1 MIIGPRGLADG
12 SPQFRRMSNVNILTH
27 PLGLDAWAAAALGR
41 MQAPPGDFVQRLDA
55 GARIYRADGVLDQLD
70 ALWVTGSYSQYSA
83 RLNLVPWTGTVT
95 NLLPNGEMVG
105 AAAGAPGTMPTGW
118 ASVFMVGGITR
129 QVVGVGTVNG
139 MRYIDVRFSGTPA
152 SASGI
157 GIPLSSTNACPGVVG
172 SRMTVSLYLAL
183 IGGSLDGTTLT
194 RVNYTEY
201 NASNAAVATD
211 YNVIPALSIALTST
225 LTRVSGTRVLTGA
238 TAAFVVPALEI
249 GHGTGA
255 IDLTLRIGLPQ
266 LVRMDVPGNYIP
278 TSGAAASQVQTLARF
293 DLAEMNNPTW
303 AAWAPGAPGGFVGGG
318 TTYLDTVADPSFDF
332 TRASLNSATY
342 GAWVSSETITPN
354 SVLGATVSSIPVVPR
369 SDVNTTY
376 CRVHSNVSL
385 TVPGATTSLG
395 LTVGN
400 RSAANALQLY
410 RNGASIGASAAASS
424 AMTTELWVGR
434 NVGTYYPGQVSA
446 AFAGASMTAAQHL
459 ALYRGLAAMLG
470 AAS

>member
-1 MIIGPRGLADG
+1 MRLGLSLPSAALYRQRGQPPAPETAGLLA
-12 SPQFRRMSNVNILTH
+12 RMSVPPSPARRTQIDTLVKT
-27 PLGLDAWAAAALGR
+27 LLAAGLWTK
-41 MQAPPGDFVQRLDA
+41 
-55 GARIYRADGVLDQLD
+55 LD
-70 ALWVTGSYSQYSA
+70 ALYLTAAHDAQAA

-95 NLLPNGEMVG
+95 NLLPNGEMIG
-105 AAAGAPGTMPTGW
+105 ATTGAPGTMPTGW

-201 NASNAAVATD
+201 NASNAVVAAD
-211 YNVIPALSIALTST
+211 YNVIPAQSITLTSA

-255 IDLTLRIGLPQ
+255 IDLTLRIAAPQ
-266 LVRMDVPGNYIP
+266 LVRMDVPGNFIP
-278 TSGAAASQVQTLARF
+278 TSGVPASQVQTLARF
-293 DLAEMNNPTW
+293 DLSAVNSPVFSVDRGYSGN
-303 AAWAPGAPGGFVGGG
+303 G
-318 TTYLDTVADPSFDF
+318 TSSYLDTNADPSVDF
-332 TRASLNSATY
+332 SKATLSSASYGGWAGLNLTSGFSLGDANNR
-342 GAWVSSETITPN
+342 VSINPRTSGDQINVRIN
-354 SVLGATVSSIPVVPR
+354 SPSG
-369 SDVNTTY
+369 
-376 CRVHSNVSL
+376 L
-385 TVPGATTSLG
+385 TSTAGTAPTAVG
-395 LTVGN
+395 LTVAN
-400 RSAANALQLY
+400 RPSENLREGWKNGVLVVSDTQAPSSLPVDLALLRAGATCSAN
-410 RNGASIGASAAASS
+410 
-424 AMTTELWVGR
+424 
-434 NVGTYYPGQVSA
+434 QVSA
-446 AFAGASMTAAQHL
+446 AFAGSSLTAAQHL
-459 ALYRGLAAMLG
+459 ALYSALRTYLMAVG